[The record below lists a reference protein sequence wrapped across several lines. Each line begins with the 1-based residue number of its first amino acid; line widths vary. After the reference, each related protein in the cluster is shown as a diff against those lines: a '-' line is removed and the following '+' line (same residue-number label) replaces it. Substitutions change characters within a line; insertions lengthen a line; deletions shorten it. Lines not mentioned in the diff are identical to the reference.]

1 MNKIVLETK
10 NLSKAFKGITS
21 TDQATQVIKHLDLQ
35 VFESQ
40 TMAIVGASGA
50 GKSTLLHVLGGLDKA
65 DQGSVLWDGQAIE
78 NWSVRQLGIERNKA
92 LGFIYQF
99 HHLLPEFSA
108 LDNVAMA
115 LRIGGMN
122 KKEAQARAADLLE
135 KVSLKHRLNHRPAE
149 LSGGERQRVAIAR
162 AMVTRPK
169 AILADEPTGNL
180 DQDTANQV
188 FEQLI
193 NTTREQKTALVI
205 VTHSPELA
213 KRCERVMRLDKG
225 ELHSSFA

>member
-1 MNKIVLETK
+1 MNKVVLETK
-10 NLSKAFKGITS
+10 NLSKSFKGITAR
-21 TDQATQVIKHLDLQ
+21 DQATQVIKQLNLQ
-35 VFESQ
+35 VFEGQ

-65 DQGSVLWDGQAIE
+65 DHGSVLWDGHAIE
-78 NWSVRQLGIERNKA
+78 NWSVRQLGIERNKT

-122 KKEAQARAADLLE
+122 KKEAQAQAADLLE

-193 NTTREQKTALVI
+193 QTTHDQKTALVI
-205 VTHSPELA
+205 VTHSLELA
-213 KRCERVMRLDKG
+213 SQCERVMRLDKG
-225 ELHSSFA
+225 ELQ

>member
-1 MNKIVLETK
+1 MNKVVLETK
-10 NLSKAFKGITS
+10 NLSKSFKGITAR
-21 TDQATQVIKHLDLQ
+21 DQGTQVIKELNLQ
-35 VFESQ
+35 VFEGQ

-65 DQGSVLWDGQAIE
+65 DHGSVLWDGHSIE
-78 NWSVRQLGIERNKA
+78 NWSVRQLGLERNKT

-115 LRIGGMN
+115 LRIGSM
-122 KKEAQARAADLLE
+122 KKKDAQAQAADLLE

-193 NTTREQKTALVI
+193 QATREQKTALVI
-205 VTHSPELA
+205 VTHSLELA
-213 KRCERVMRLDKG
+213 SRCERVMRLDKG
-225 ELHSSFA
+225 ELHSSDA